1 MLKPL
6 IGFIC
11 MVLTVCN
18 NVILEQIIVPE
29 LVIAIHSIVIMTTGV
44 FSVET
49 LATPVLTY
57 INDRIIGS
65 DKLIKMYR
73 KLQMLY
79 YIVG

>member
-1 MLKPL
+1 
-6 IGFIC
+6 
-11 MVLTVCN
+11 MVGKVCN
-18 NVILEQIIVPE
+18 NFIQKQVIVPG
-29 LVIAIHSIVIMTTGV
+29 LVIVIHSIVIMTTGV

-65 DKLIKMYR
+65 DKLIKIRR

-79 YIVG
+79 YIVE